1 MLYSLAACDSGLPRD
16 LPSEDG
22 GAAPVQQTDETPVN
36 MPPVIE
42 ALPVKATPGET
53 LRGSIEASD
62 PDGEV
67 VGITWVKAPPG
78 MVRSEEGELGEFE
91 WTPGVAGYW
100 VGEVVATDDD
110 GATETAEIEF
120 LARYRANPHYLV
132 AIGDSVASGFGL
144 QRRDFLFGDPCWRA
158 PDAAYPGLVMERLLD
173 AGALPDSDTRVV
185 LAACV
190 GTRVADLWGDAVH
203 RPDGAPDGFEDEGWS
218 QMEWVIRTN
227 PGFVTVTVG
236 ANDLGVVDLSWLSV
250 SDSGGEINQVEL
262 SRRSASMRGTL
273 GRLLERLVEETDAA
287 VVLTTYYNPVADVP
301 KGLTGCEGECFADLA
316 GEVLGVLNQAI
327 VEEAASFAPRVQV
340 AEIAEVFTGH
350 SAGDSFGPDWAR
362 GPIERLL
369 GIQVSAYCSER
380 SAEDD
385 DATWISTLDCI
396 HPNKEGMRAIASVV
410 ADVFIEGLAD

>member
-1 MLYSLAACDSGLPRD
+1 MIQA
-16 LPSEDG
+16 
-22 GAAPVQQTDETPVN
+22 TPVRATLG
-36 MPPVIE
+36 E
-42 ALPVKATPGET
+42 ALS
-53 LRGSIEASD
+53 GSIEATD

-67 VGITWVKAPPG
+67 VGITWIKAPPG
-78 MVRSEEGELGEFE
+78 MVRSEDRELGKFE

-110 GATETAEIEF
+110 GASETAEIEF
-120 LARYRANPHYLV
+120 LARYPANPHYLV
-132 AIGDSVASGFGL
+132 AMGDSVASGFGL

-158 PDAAYPGLVMERLLD
+158 PDAAYPGLVMERLVD
-173 AGALPDSDTRVV
+173 AGVLTASDARVV

-190 GTRVADLWGDAVH
+190 GKRVADLWEDAVN
-203 RPDGAPDGFEDEGWS
+203 RPDGAPDGFEGEGWS
-218 QMEWVIRTN
+218 QLEWVIRTN

-236 ANDLGVVDLSWLSV
+236 ANDLGVADLSWLSF
-250 SDSGGEINQVEL
+250 SNAGGEINRSEL
-262 SRRSASMRGTL
+262 SRRIASMRGTL

-301 KGLTGCEGECFADLA
+301 KGLSGCEGECFADLA
-316 GEVLGVLNQAI
+316 GEVLATLNRAL
-327 VEEAASFAPRVQV
+327 VEEAAHFAPRVRV

-369 GIQVSAYCSER
+369 GVRVSAYCSEG
-380 SAEDD
+380 AAGD

-396 HPNKEGMRAIASVV
+396 HPNAEGMRAIASVV